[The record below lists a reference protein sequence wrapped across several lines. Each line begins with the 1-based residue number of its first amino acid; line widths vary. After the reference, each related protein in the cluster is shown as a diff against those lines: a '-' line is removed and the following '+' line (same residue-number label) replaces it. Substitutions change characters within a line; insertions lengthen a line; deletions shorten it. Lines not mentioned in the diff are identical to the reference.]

1 MINEDPNN
9 LAKEIKPILKEVRES
24 LPVIKT
30 IILAPLAFGYALGE
44 EYLNKIAKRQAEAKK
59 QSKILAQQK
68 RTEEREKRL
77 EERKADEIAK
87 IAAEKRAEE
96 REKSIREE
104 SRKMTPMK
112 CFTALISASSA
123 LALVVGVTRLAPIAT
138 WTNNVNQCVK
148 ESSENNI
155 SEKSFSEIFKSCNR
169 SQ

>member
-9 LAKEIKPILKEVRES
+9 LAKEIKPVLKEVRES

-59 QSKILAQQK
+59 ESKILAQQK

-104 SRKMTPMK
+104 NRKMTPMK